1 MEFDIEKIKE
11 FLMTTGVEFGL
22 NLVKAIA
29 LLIIGLWVLKWVNKG
44 FAKLLNRK
52 SIDPSLQ
59 PFLKSLIKNV
69 LRVLLI
75 FSVLATLGVKMTS
88 FVAVIGAAGLAIG
101 LSLQGTLQN
110 FAGGV
115 IILTIRPFKVGDY
128 IQAQGFEGTV
138 SAIYIFNT
146 VMHTIDNKRVVIPNG
161 KLSNES
167 VINYSAEKTRRVD
180 MVFGIHYDDDIK
192 KAKEILEKL
201 IQEDPRVLPDPK
213 YMINVAGLGDSSV
226 NLNCRPWVKTEDYW
240 DLYWDFQEKVKIA
253 FDEAGITI
261 PFPQRDVHMYNE

>member
-1 MEFDIEKIKE
+1 MEFDIEKIKK
-11 FLMTTGVEFGL
+11 FLMTTGADLGMHILEAL
-22 NLVKAIA
+22 A

-52 SIDPSLQ
+52 SIDASLQ
-59 PFLKSLIKNV
+59 PFLKSLFKNV
-69 LRVLLI
+69 LLILLI
-75 FSVLATLGVKMTS
+75 FSVLGTLGVKMTS
-88 FVAVIGAAGLAIG
+88 FMAMLGAAGLAIG

-128 IQAQGFEGTV
+128 IQAQGYEGTI

-146 VMHTIDNKRVVIPNG
+146 IMHTIDNTRVVIPNG

-167 VINYSAEKTRRVD
+167 IVNYTAEKTRRVD

-192 KAKEILEKL
+192 KAKEILEK
-201 IQEDPRVLPDPK
+201 IIKDDPRVLPEPA
-213 YMINVAGLGDSSV
+213 YMINVGSLGDSSV

-240 DLYWDFQEKVKIA
+240 DVLWDFQEKVKLA

-261 PFPQRDVHMYNE
+261 PFPQRDVHLHKE